1 MIKLAFA
8 IALAAATAHAD
19 FDQLVRAVE
28 SQRGLHRIWTPGIGL
43 VRLGVRI
50 VHPDGVHDFEL
61 AVFEGE
67 TQFDDAQFNAILR
80 TSPDTPIVRVH
91 SNHSGETAII
101 WARPVGNSRFEM
113 LLMAH
118 DPGDNT
124 VVLRAVVDA
133 ERLAREIANPRHA
146 AADLGHP

>member
-113 LLMAH
+113 L
-118 DPGDNT
+118 
-124 VVLRAVVDA
+124 
-133 ERLAREIANPRHA
+133 
-146 AADLGHP
+146 

>member
-1 MIKLAFA
+1 MIKFVFA
-8 IALAAATAHAD
+8 IALTAATAHAD
-19 FDQLVRAVE
+19 FNQLVRAVG

-43 VRLGVRI
+43 VRFGVRI
-50 VHPDGVHDFEL
+50 VHPNGVHDFEL

-67 TQFDDAQFNAILR
+67 TRFDDEQFNAILR
-80 TSPDTPIVRVH
+80 TSPDTPVVRVH

-101 WARPVGNSRFEM
+101 WARPVGDARFEM

-124 VVLRAVVDA
+124 VVIRAIVDA
-133 ERLAREIANPRHA
+133 ERLALEIAEPHHGHA
-146 AADLGHP
+146 RFRLP

>member
-1 MIKLAFA
+1 MIKFAFA
-8 IALAAATAHAD
+8 IVLTAATAQAD
-19 FDQLVRAVE
+19 FNQLVRAVE

-43 VRLGVRI
+43 VRFGVRI
-50 VHPDGVHDFEL
+50 VHPNGVHDFEL

-67 TQFDDAQFNAILR
+67 TRFDDEQFNAILR

-91 SNHSGETAII
+91 SNRTGETAII
-101 WARPVGNSRFEM
+101 WARPVGGSRFEM

-124 VVLRAVVDA
+124 VVVRAIVDG
-133 ERLAREIANPRHA
+133 ETLAREM
-146 AADLGHP
+146 ADPHHGRARFRLP